1 MAKERGFA
9 VVSGSSTVVAR
20 IMENG
25 TVIFGQ
31 DMAATGSYS
40 GTLVLNLPSTNTLTV
55 DGRVLQVDASNSA
68 SLGQL
73 SSSFVTVSSSLT
85 NLSSSTNVQSALDS
99 LQNQIDSVGAS
110 ANLDLSDGTNTD
122 SIVFAND
129 LLLVTGT
136 LNQIDVDFN
145 KTGFT
150 GSITVALTNDVIV
163 TGSLTANTLTASN
176 GLLVSLGG
184 ATVTGNISGSGNLLV
199 GGTANIASDTTI
211 GGNLVVDGDLLV
223 SGSTVT
229 LEVQNLKVE
238 DPIIVLGS
246 SSAGSTLTDG
256 DRGIV
261 FALTGSDKRA
271 FGWDYSESVFK
282 LGTTTSDGSTTTLDI
297 VPAGTLQVGGLS
309 ASNNVDIGG
318 NLTVGG
324 TVTLPPGSISNQ
336 ELQFS
341 SIQLDLGAGISGTLG
356 GNGTSIVLT
365 LGNTGSISLDL
376 AELSTV
382 TVDVA
387 TDSLAIVDASSGS
400 GEQSRL
406 VTIAGLATGMAGT
419 GLTATNGILSVN
431 YGSTSGTAVQGN
443 TVLTVSGTANEV
455 EIDGGLFTPITL
467 GTPTTITIGLPD
479 NVSVSGNL
487 TVGGNLI
494 VSGNTTLGTG
504 TEDTVTVVGNLRHPV
519 FTVATGGTVSG
530 FPIVPDLYIVSASQY
545 SGYSFYLTSSAAS
558 AGNGITQGSGSWGQA
573 NKWYFNEN
581 GEWYASFFIGV

>member
-68 SLGQL
+68 SLGTL
-73 SSSFVTVSSSLT
+73 SASFVTVSSSLT

-110 ANLDLSDGTNTD
+110 ANLDISDGTTTG

-129 LLLVTGT
+129 LLKVTGT

-176 GLLVSLGG
+176 GLSVSLGG

-324 TVTLPPGSISNQ
+324 TVNLPSGSIGNS
-336 ELQFS
+336 ELEFS
-341 SIQLDLGAGISGTLG
+341 SINISGGVGISVSGLE
-356 GNGTSIVLT
+356 
-365 LGNTGSISLDL
+365 SISLGGSGSIAL
-376 AELSTV
+376 NLSELSTV
-382 TVDVA
+382 TVVVGE
-387 TDSLAIVDASSGS
+387 DSLAIVDASNASAS
-400 GEQSRL
+400 AL
-406 VTIAGLATGMAGT
+406 TTVADLATGMAGT
-419 GLTATNGILSVN
+419 GLTATNGVLSVN
-431 YGSTSGTAVQGN
+431 YGSTSGTAVSGS
-443 TVLTVSGTANEV
+443 TTLTVSGTANEV
-455 EIDGGLFTPITL
+455 EVGGAGNLFQTVTL
-467 GTPTTITIGLPD
+467 GAPSTITIGLPD
-479 NVSVSGNL
+479 SVTIGNL
-487 TVGGNLI
+487 TLTGSLV
-494 VSGNTTLGTG
+494 VSGSTTLGTG
-504 TEDTVTVVGNLRHPV
+504 TEDTVTVVGNLRNPI
-519 FTVATGGTVSG
+519 FTVSGANVVSG
-530 FPIVPDLYIVSASQY
+530 FPTVPDLYIVSASQY
-545 SGYSFYLTSSAAS
+545 SGYSFYLTSSATTNP
-558 AGNGITQGSGSWGQA
+558 NGVTPGSGSWGQA
-573 NKWYFNEN
+573 NKWYFNEG
-581 GEWYASFFIGV
+581 GEWFASFFIAVP